1 LKSQYSALGDYNQQ
15 DSMQQEIEQR
25 GQANQSR
32 YYDPADLVR
41 DDDLVRDGLSFN
53 YTAALNGPL
62 REWSA
67 GGDFGEGSPGQSSD
81 RNRPYVRRSEDNLS
95 DLGVA
100 LV

>member
-15 DSMQQEIEQR
+15 DSMQQEIF
-25 GQANQSR
+25 QSR

-81 RNRPYVRRSEDNLS
+81 RNRPYVRRSEDNPS